1 MKRLNITFLVLFF
14 TVFTVLGQKKISIG
28 SFTSTGVT
36 FKVSPSTNKD
46 WLHIN
51 PTTQAK
57 NLPNPDQINGVD
69 LEYIMPE
76 IKLSKSENEIHDIVR
91 EAIKA
96 DEMKNNTLNRTQDV
110 IFILIT
116 LDPNQTEHKL
126 ETVDFMVKANTL
138 YTNAEIG
145 NVYKSL
151 FDKYRPVLTSKN
163 NVHKQ
168 LKTYTIVYKYE
179 ATGKVVV
186 EPPRPPRGKKD

>member
-14 TVFTVLGQKKISIG
+14 TVFTALGQKKISIG
-28 SFTSTGVT
+28 SFTSIGVT

-116 LDPNQTEHKL
+116 LNPNQTEHKL

-138 YTNAEIG
+138 YTDAEIG

-168 LKTYTIVYKYE
+168 LKTYKIVYKYE
-179 ATGKVVV
+179 ATGS
-186 EPPRPPRGKKD
+186 